1 MEGTALSTFLTNVG
15 TVITQFTTWIGNVA
29 ETIVSNPIYFV
40 PIGIFIAGAAIG
52 LFSRLYKS
60 ARG

>member
-1 MEGTALSTFLTNVG
+1 MTETLGTFLGDVG
-15 TVITQFTTWIGNVA
+15 TVFTSLTGWIGKVA

-52 LFSRLYKS
+52 LFSRLYTS